1 MFNLTIPLKMLGSV
15 HCSVINYTI
24 YTSWR
29 LVQLIQSRRF
39 PHLPQILACVHE
51 FSTWLNSCHR
61 KERITLMNY
70 LTGKDWAQILVYLC
84 LIKQL
89 AISSGHLKYI
99 IIFVCLSEFI
109 FLYTSK
115 GRDRTPYTVINR
127 IHNFW
132 NANFFDKC

>member
-1 MFNLTIPLKMLGSV
+1 MTYILSKMLGGV

-24 YTSWR
+24 CTSWH
-29 LVQLIQSRRF
+29 LVQLIESRRF
-39 PHLPQILACVHE
+39 QHLPQILAFVHE

-70 LTGKDWAQILVYLC
+70 LTGKDWAQKLVYLS

-89 AISSGHLKYI
+89 AISRGHLKYI

-115 GRDRTPYTVINR
+115 GSDRTVNTVINR
-127 IHNFW
+127 LHNIW
-132 NANFFDKC
+132 NANFSDKC